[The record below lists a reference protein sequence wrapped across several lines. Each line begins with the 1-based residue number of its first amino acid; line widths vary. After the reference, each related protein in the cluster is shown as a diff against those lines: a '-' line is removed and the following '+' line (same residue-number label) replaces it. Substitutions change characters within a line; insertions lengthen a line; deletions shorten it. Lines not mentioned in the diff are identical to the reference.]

1 MTHYKNN
8 AILNIRG
15 DKMQINKGY
24 KYRIYPNQEQQ
35 TQISKTFGCCRF
47 VFNYYLDK
55 KIKLYQETQ
64 KSISKI
70 DCNNDCNRDLKL
82 SKVWLKEVDKFSL
95 TNSIYHLD
103 AAYQKF
109 FREHAGFPKFKS
121 KHDNCQSYVTTCNHN
136 PDGTPQNIKV
146 LTKYIQIPKLGKVR
160 AKISKQTVGKIK
172 SATVSKNPSSKYF
185 VSIIV
190 ETEVEALP
198 KNNNQIGLDL
208 GLKTYYKDTNSQE
221 ADNPKFYRKA
231 EKKLAKLQKRLAKK
245 TKGSNN
251 RNKQRV
257 RVARLHEKT
266 SNQRKDFLH
275 KLTTKLINENQVISV
290 ETLKVKNMVKNH
302 KLAKSILDAA
312 WGEFVRQLEYKAK
325 WYGRT
330 LIKID
335 TFYASSQIC
344 FECGYQNKE
353 VKDLNIREWVCP
365 ACRTVHDRDF
375 NASKNILRE
384 GLKQLA

>member
-1 MTHYKNN
+1 M
-8 AILNIRG
+8 
-15 DKMQINKGY
+15 
-24 KYRIYPNQEQQ
+24 
-35 TQISKTFGCCRF
+35 
-47 VFNYYLDK
+47 
-55 KIKLYQETQ
+55 
-64 KSISKI
+64 
-70 DCNNDCNRDLKL
+70 
-82 SKVWLKEVDKFSL
+82 

-275 KLTTKLINENQVISV
+275 KLTTKLINEN
-290 ETLKVKNMVKNH
+290 
-302 KLAKSILDAA
+302 
-312 WGEFVRQLEYKAK
+312 
-325 WYGRT
+325 
-330 LIKID
+330 
-335 TFYASSQIC
+335 
-344 FECGYQNKE
+344 
-353 VKDLNIREWVCP
+353 
-365 ACRTVHDRDF
+365 
-375 NASKNILRE
+375 
-384 GLKQLA
+384 